1 MSTAIAG
8 IASGF
13 DWQSLVDQLAEVE
26 RAPQATLLAEQT
38 KIQERNNSFGALKT
52 QLGVLR
58 NRVTTLKDPTLYDSR
73 TGASSNSALGTASVS
88 AGATVGKYTF
98 AISQLATASL
108 YTGTSGVGQKLSAND
123 ITKADLAGPNDV
135 ALSSAGFATAITAGT
150 FTVNGKQVTIEAADT
165 MAGVFKKIYD
175 ATGGDAGPNTVTA
188 AYGTGSDKLTLTSGS
203 TSPIVLGSATD
214 TSNFLQ
220 VAKLYSNNATNITSG
235 GELGSVKLSGTLSS
249 ANFTTAVTGGTAGEF
264 EINGVSIKYNSTSDS
279 VADVLNRINSSTAG
293 VVASYDSV
301 NDRFSLSNKSTGSVG
316 IALNDK
322 TGNFLKAT
330 GMLNTSGELAG
341 SLTLGDNLLYTV
353 NGGGQ
358 LTSQSNTISAASSG
372 LTGLSVT
379 ALTEATTDNPS
390 FTVTVGVDTAKIK
403 SAITGFT
410 DAYNATQAMISS
422 STASSTDA
430 KGKVTA
436 GILADDPEA
445 TSLSSELRALANS
458 TISGLTGSVS
468 RFESLGIK
476 SNGYDD
482 NLATSDLS
490 NLDTALADNLASVR
504 DFFTNTTSGMAVSF
518 DSFLESTI
526 GDKGTMTAH
535 QDTLTKQ
542 AAAINPQIV
551 DMEKLVQSEIDRLTM
566 SFVAMEQ
573 AQAQN
578 NQVLAYLNKTFA

>member
-38 KIQERNNSFGALKT
+38 KIQERNNSFGALAT

-58 NRVTTLKDPTLYDSR
+58 NRVTALKDPTLYDSR
-73 TGASSNSALGTASVS
+73 TAASSNSTLGTASVS

-98 AISQLATASL
+98 AISQLATETN
-108 YTGTSGVGQKLSAND
+108 YTGTIGVGKRLNESSDVSSLS
-123 ITKADLAGPNDV
+123 
-135 ALSSAGFATAITAGT
+135 LSSAGFAAAVTAGT
-150 FTVNGKQVTIEAADT
+150 FTVNGKQVTVESADT
-165 MAGVFKKIYD
+165 LGGVFDKIAA
-175 ATGGDAGPNTVTA
+175 ATGNVTA
-188 AYGTGSDKLTLTSGS
+188 SYDEATDKITLASSDESK
-203 TSPIVLGSATD
+203 IVLGSATD

-220 VAKLYSNNATNITSG
+220 VAKLYSNNNKSISSG
-235 GELGSVKLSGTLSS
+235 SELGSVKLSGALSS
-249 ANFTTAVTGGTAGEF
+249 ANFSTAVTGDTAGEF
-264 EINGVSIKYNSTSDS
+264 EVNGVSIEYDTTSDS

-301 NDRFSLSNKSTGSVG
+301 NDRFSLTNKSTGSIGV
-316 IALNDK
+316 ALEDK

-330 GMLNTSGELAG
+330 GLLNSSEKMGGT
-341 SLTLGDNLLYTV
+341 LTLGDNLQYTV

-358 LTSQSNTISAASSG
+358 LTSQSNTITAASSG

-390 FTVTVGVDTAKIK
+390 FTVTVGADTAKIK
-403 SAITGFT
+403 SAITGFVS
-410 DAYNATQAMISS
+410 AYNATQAMISS
-422 STASSTDA
+422 STASSTNST
-430 KGKVTA
+430 GKVTA
-436 GILADDPEA
+436 GLLADDPEA
-445 TSLSSELRALANS
+445 TNLSSALRALANS
-458 TISGLTGSVS
+458 TISGLSGSIT
-468 RFESLGIK
+468 RLDKLGIA

-490 NLDTALADNLASVR
+490 NLDTALTDNLASIK
-504 DFFTNTTSGMAVSF
+504 DFFTNETSGMAVKF

-526 GDKGTMTAH
+526 GEEGSMTAH
-535 QDTLTKQ
+535 QSTLTKQ
-542 AAAINPQIV
+542 AAAIDPQIA
-551 DMEKLVQSEIDRLTM
+551 DMEKLVQTEIERLTL

-578 NQVLAYLNKTFA
+578 NSMLAYLNKTFA

>member
-38 KIQERNNSFGALKT
+38 KIQERNNSFGSLAT

-58 NRVTTLKDPTLYDSR
+58 NRVTTLMAPSLFESR
-73 TGASSNSALGTASVS
+73 TASSSNSALGTASVS
-88 AGATVGKYTF
+88 SGATVGKYTF
-98 AISQLATASL
+98 AISQLATTSL
-108 YTGTSGVGQKLSAND
+108 YTGTSGVGKKLSENN
-123 ITKADLAGPNDV
+123 ISKADLGETSDL

-150 FTVNGKQVTIEAADT
+150 FTVNGKQVSVAADDT

-175 ATGGDAGPNTVTA
+175 ATGGDTGPNAVTA
-188 AYGTGSDKLTLTSGS
+188 AYNTSSDKIALTSGS

-220 VAKLYSNNATNITSG
+220 VAKLYSNNATSITSG
-235 GELGSVKLSGTLSS
+235 SELGSVKLSGALSS
-249 ANFTTAVTGGTAGEF
+249 ANFSTAVTGGTAGELA
-264 EINGVSIKYNSTSDS
+264 INGVSVKYDTTSDS
-279 VADVLNRINSSTAG
+279 VSDVLDRINSSTAG

-301 NDRFSLSNKSTGSVG
+301 NDRFSLTNKNTGSVG
-316 IALNDK
+316 ISLEDK

-330 GMLNTSGELAG
+330 GLLNDSGELGGTLA
-341 SLTLGDNLLYTV
+341 LGDNLRYTI
-353 NGGGQ
+353 NGGGE
-358 LTSQSNTISAASSG
+358 LTSQSNIISAASSG

-379 ALTEATTDNPS
+379 ALAEATADNPS
-390 FTVTVGVDTAKIK
+390 FTVTVGADTATMK
-403 SAITGFT
+403 SAITGFVS
-410 DAYNATQAMISS
+410 AYNATQAMISS

-436 GILADDPEA
+436 GLLADDPEA
-445 TSLSSELRALANS
+445 TNLTSQLRALANS
-458 TISGLTGSVS
+458 TISGLSGSIT
-468 RFESLGIK
+468 RLDKLGIA

-490 NLDTALADNLASVR
+490 NLDTALADNLAAVK
-504 DFFTNTTSGMAVSF
+504 DFFTNETTGMAVKF

-526 GDKGTMTAH
+526 GEEGSMTAH
-535 QDTLTKQ
+535 QSTLTKQ
-542 AAAINPQIV
+542 AAAIDPQIA
-551 DMEKLVQSEIDRLTM
+551 DMEKLVQTEIERLTL

-573 AQAQN
+573 SQAQN
-578 NQVLAYLNKTFA
+578 NAMLTYLNKTFA